1 LKKIIFFLA
10 VIIFISAALGTYY
23 NKTYLKEDRLSN
35 DIQQRLKD
43 VSISMVSDYE
53 VLQQKDFKNVRII
66 LYRYNSNSF
75 NLVACSIYEK
85 TPNGRF
91 KFIKGQELG
100 ITTGTMMAKIKE
112 EDKIKHYYLIH
123 FGYIGGTDINRYEIT
138 LGNKIVTKEYNKEES
153 FIEPYSME
161 NGGVGI
167 KPIYENKVTQ

>member
-1 LKKIIFFLA
+1 MKKNIFLLT

-23 NKTYLKEDRLSN
+23 NKTYLKEDRLSY

-43 VSISMVSDYE
+43 VSKSMVSDYE

-85 TPNGRF
+85 TSNGRF
-91 KFIKGQELG
+91 KFIKGQEPG

-112 EDKIKHYYLIH
+112 DKTKHYYLIH
-123 FGYIGGTDINRYEIT
+123 FGYLDDTDINRYEIT
-138 LGNKIVTKEYNKEES
+138 LGNKILTKEYNKEES

-167 KPIYENKVTQ
+167 KPLYENKVIQ